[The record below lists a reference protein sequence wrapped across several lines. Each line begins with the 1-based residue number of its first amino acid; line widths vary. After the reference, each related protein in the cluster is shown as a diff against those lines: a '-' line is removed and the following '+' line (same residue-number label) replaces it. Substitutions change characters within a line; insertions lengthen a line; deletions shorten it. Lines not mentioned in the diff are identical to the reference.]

1 MDVLI
6 SPCGNVRARCAQNAA
21 RRNASLSH
29 PFCCSTH
36 PARRNGHRQFRVEA
50 AASSPS
56 VLQKMS
62 RVIQEKGRDFGK
74 LVSGTE
80 RTRAKLGVLEE
91 LFVLWN
97 LEDADDELE
106 ELEDALIMADFGPT
120 TAFKIVDQIR
130 DKVQSGDLKTVRR
143 CRRGPR
149 LRRSLLTLMCFFF
162 SARDLKF
169 GTI

>member
-6 SPCGNVRARCAQNAA
+6 SSSGTALASRAQNAA
-21 RRNASLSH
+21 RRNTSLSH

-36 PARRNGHRQFRVEA
+36 PARRNGHRQLRVEA

-130 DKVQSGDLKTVRR
+130 DKVQSGDLKTVRP
-143 CRRGPR
+143 C
-149 LRRSLLTLMCFFF
+149 
-162 SARDLKF
+162 
-169 GTI
+169 